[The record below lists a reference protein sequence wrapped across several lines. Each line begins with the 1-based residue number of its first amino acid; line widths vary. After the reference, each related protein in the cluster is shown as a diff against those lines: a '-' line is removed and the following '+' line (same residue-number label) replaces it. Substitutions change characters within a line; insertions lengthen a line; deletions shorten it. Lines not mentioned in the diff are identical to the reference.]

1 MRKNIWYLRSINCDN
16 ETHRQWIRKF
26 ASIVYEFFYETNDKR
41 NAKERNLKMDLLS
54 LFILAVGLS
63 MDAFAVSIC
72 KGLAMD
78 RVTLKKAGIVGL
90 WFGGFQ
96 ALMPMIGYILGSQFE
111 RFITAIDHWIAF
123 VLLGIIGASMI
134 KEAMSGD
141 EEHATASLDVKT
153 MFLLAVAT
161 SIDALAVGVTF
172 AFLQVNIIAAVLFIG
187 MTTLILSMI
196 GVKVGNVFGLR
207 YKAKAEIAG
216 GVILILMGI
225 KILLEHLGILG

>member
-1 MRKNIWYLRSINCDN
+1 
-16 ETHRQWIRKF
+16 
-26 ASIVYEFFYETNDKR
+26 
-41 NAKERNLKMDLLS
+41 MDLLS

-96 ALMPMIGYILGSQFE
+96 ALMPTIGYLLGSQFE
-111 RFITAIDHWIAF
+111 QFITAIDHWIAF
-123 VLLGIIGASMI
+123 ILLGIIGASMI
-134 KEAMSGD
+134 KEALSRD

-172 AFLQVNIIAAVLFIG
+172 AFLQVDILAAVLFIG

-196 GVKVGNVFGLR
+196 GVKIGNVFGLR

-225 KILLEHLGILG
+225 KILLEHLGILGSMLPGQSCQRCKYQNVFSLRPVPPDS

>member
-1 MRKNIWYLRSINCDN
+1 MRKNIWYLRSIDCDN